1 LSAVKVEI
9 TPEEKASRVEIII
22 RFLYMIPLFI
32 VMYILALIAYI
43 AIVVNFITSLLL
55 GKRIQALN
63 NFMVAFMKY
72 QNNFFTYL
80 FLTDERP
87 EIMPKL

>member
-1 LSAVKVEI
+1 
-9 TPEEKASRVEIII
+9 
-22 RFLYMIPLFI
+22 
-32 VMYILALIAYI
+32 MYILSLIAYI

-55 GKRIQALN
+55 GKRIQVLN
-63 NFMVAFMKY
+63 NFIVAFMKY